1 MDIYESKERDAVYIW
16 EDGEYDYP
24 AAYGFRPNL
33 RAFIHPD
40 DGITRSCML
49 VVPGGGYCM
58 CTPFEG
64 EAVAL
69 EYYGRG
75 MNTFVL
81 TYTTDITMSV
91 PLKKQPMHDL
101 SRAIRFIRKNSEKYH
116 IAPEKVALCGFSAGG
131 HLCACCAVHFD
142 EEKDVN
148 DIYAGI
154 SDRPDAVLLG
164 YPVITSGEYTHIWSI
179 QALIGKNPSENELAY
194 FSAEKNVKENTPPCF
209 IWQTLQDSLVP
220 VENSYLFARALREK
234 KIKFAH
240 YVFPEGD
247 HGLSLAAKDMFI
259 RDNGGGYVMEQLGL
273 ALEHVKNRTEI
284 NVSDERHEELMN
296 QFFAPKKENEG
307 APAPAFPTDFSEDA
321 GMWPEL
327 AAVWLRRIFA

>member
-1 MDIYESKERDAVYIW
+1 MDIYESKEREAVYIW

-40 DGITRSCML
+40 DGIIRGCML

-101 SRAIRFIRKNSEKYH
+101 SRAIRYIRKNSEAYNVDPKK
-116 IAPEKVALCGFSAGG
+116 ITICGFSAGG
-131 HLCACCAVHFD
+131 HLCACNAVHFD
-142 EEKDVN
+142 EEEDVN

-154 SDRPDAVLLG
+154 SDRPDAVILG
-164 YPVITSGEYTHIWSI
+164 YPVITAGEYTHIWSI
-179 QALIGKNPSENELAY
+179 QALVGKNPSAEELDY

-209 IWQTLQDSLVP
+209 IWQTLLDTCVP
-220 VENSYLFARALREK
+220 VENSYLFAKALREK
-234 KIKFAH
+234 KIKFAQ
-240 YVFPEGD
+240 YVFPEGE
-247 HGLSLAAKDMFI
+247 HGLSLASKDIFT
-259 RDNGGGYVMEQLGL
+259 RKERGEYVLEQLGL
-273 ALEHVKNRTEI
+273 TLEHIKNHTEI
-284 NVSDERHEELMN
+284 NVSEERHEELMN

-307 APAPAFPTDFSEDA
+307 APAQGAPVDYSGDV

-327 AAVWLRRIFA
+327 AAVWLGRIFP